1 MKNSNNELALK
12 RYSILKPYILKEKN
26 LKEISEDTK
35 ISYSTLKRW
44 ASSYKKQGL
53 NGLNKS
59 WRSDKDTH
67 RSLNQET
74 INYIKKL
81 YKENPNLKILDYY
94 TKCLDFLKNIGE
106 KVVSYDTIYRM
117 INELNPYIHEF
128 IPNNHISSKNSNEIF
143 EIEHFQLDYYIL
155 DERDNILKRPY
166 LNILYDNYSEI
177 IYNFLITF
185 EKITLYEIFSLLR
198 NSILSF
204 KEKNHYFVPQK
215 LIINNLKFN
224 NTEPLDNVKKNLN
237 ITINFSL
244 GVENKLQDFFI
255 AYNNHYLKQICNTI
269 KDPLSFSFLLNFTKN
284 YIDDNFK
291 KFRIN
296 SNSSNVNIL
305 KKIKSESELDILL
318 TPYKSKRKVKD
329 GIIRFQNLLYE
340 HPILQKYN
348 DSELDIKYDPINLS
362 KIKIYDFDFLVCEL
376 SSKTI
381 EDYPLSYYELL
392 SIKKIIRPN
401 SKNNIKNL
409 KNYSCE
415 FRAIL
420 ENRYTK

>member
-74 INYIKKL
+74 INYIKNL

-143 EIEHFQLDYYIL
+143 EIEYFQLDYYIL

-224 NTEPLDNVKKNLN
+224 NTEPLDNVKKKLN

-244 GVENKLQDFFI
+244 GVENKLQDFFV

-409 KNYSCE
+409 KNYSCA

>member
-143 EIEHFQLDYYIL
+143 EIEYFQLDYYIL

-224 NTEPLDNVKKNLN
+224 NTEPLDNVKKKLN

-244 GVENKLQDFFI
+244 GVENKLQDFFV
-255 AYNNHYLKQICNTI
+255 AYNNHYLKQIFSTI
-269 KDPLSFSFLLNFTKN
+269 KEPLSFSSLLNFTKN

>member
-143 EIEHFQLDYYIL
+143 EIEYFQLDYYIL

-244 GVENKLQDFFI
+244 GVENKLQDFFV
-255 AYNNHYLKQICNTI
+255 AYNNHYLKQIFSTI
-269 KDPLSFSFLLNFTKN
+269 KEPLSFSSLLNFTKT

-401 SKNNIKNL
+401 SRNNIKNL
-409 KNYSCE
+409 KNYSCA

>member
-74 INYIKKL
+74 INYIKNI

-143 EIEHFQLDYYIL
+143 EIEYFQLDYYIL

-244 GVENKLQDFFI
+244 GVENKLQDFFV

>member
-143 EIEHFQLDYYIL
+143 EIEYFQLDYYIL

-204 KEKNHYFVPQK
+204 KEKNYYFVPQK

-224 NTEPLDNVKKNLN
+224 NTEPLDNVKKKLN

-244 GVENKLQDFFI
+244 GVENKLQDFFV
-255 AYNNHYLKQICNTI
+255 AYNNHYLKQIFSTI
-269 KDPLSFSFLLNFTKN
+269 KEPLSFSSLLYCTNN
-284 YIDDNFK
+284 YIDDIFK
-291 KFRIN
+291 
-296 SNSSNVNIL
+296 
-305 KKIKSESELDILL
+305 
-318 TPYKSKRKVKD
+318 
-329 GIIRFQNLLYE
+329 
-340 HPILQKYN
+340 
-348 DSELDIKYDPINLS
+348 
-362 KIKIYDFDFLVCEL
+362 
-376 SSKTI
+376 
-381 EDYPLSYYELL
+381 
-392 SIKKIIRPN
+392 
-401 SKNNIKNL
+401 
-409 KNYSCE
+409 
-415 FRAIL
+415 
-420 ENRYTK
+420 

>member
-1 MKNSNNELALK
+1 MK
-12 RYSILKPYILKEKN
+12 
-26 LKEISEDTK
+26 
-35 ISYSTLKRW
+35 
-44 ASSYKKQGL
+44 KK
-53 NGLNKS
+53 
-59 WRSDKDTH
+59 
-67 RSLNQET
+67 
-74 INYIKKL
+74 
-81 YKENPNLKILDYY
+81 
-94 TKCLDFLKNIGE
+94 
-106 KVVSYDTIYRM
+106 
-117 INELNPYIHEF
+117 
-128 IPNNHISSKNSNEIF
+128 
-143 EIEHFQLDYYIL
+143 
-155 DERDNILKRPY
+155 
-166 LNILYDNYSEI
+166 
-177 IYNFLITF
+177 
-185 EKITLYEIFSLLR
+185 
-198 NSILSF
+198 
-204 KEKNHYFVPQK
+204 
-215 LIINNLKFN
+215 
-224 NTEPLDNVKKNLN
+224 LN

-244 GVENKLQDFFI
+244 GVENKLQDFFV
-255 AYNNHYLKQICNTI
+255 AYNNHYLKQIFSTI
-269 KDPLSFSFLLNFTKN
+269 KEPLSFSSLLNFTKT

-296 SNSSNVNIL
+296 SNSYNVNIL

-401 SKNNIKNL
+401 SRNNIKNL

>member
-74 INYIKKL
+74 INYIKNL

-143 EIEHFQLDYYIL
+143 EIEYFQLDYYIL

-204 KEKNHYFVPQK
+204 KEKNYYFVPQK
-215 LIINNLKFN
+215 FIINNLKFN
-224 NTEPLDNVKKNLN
+224 NTEPLDNVKKKLN

-255 AYNNHYLKQICNTI
+255 AYNSHYLKQIFSTI
-269 KDPLSFSFLLNFTKN
+269 KEPLSFSSLLNFTKT

-296 SNSSNVNIL
+296 SNSSNVNIF

-401 SKNNIKNL
+401 SRNNIKNL

>member
-74 INYIKKL
+74 INYIKNL

-143 EIEHFQLDYYIL
+143 EIEYFQLDYYIL

-224 NTEPLDNVKKNLN
+224 NTEPLDNVKKKLN

-244 GVENKLQDFFI
+244 GVENKLQDFFV
-255 AYNNHYLKQICNTI
+255 AYNNHYLKQIFSTI
-269 KDPLSFSFLLNFTKN
+269 KEPLSFSSLLNFTKN

-296 SNSSNVNIL
+296 SNSYNVNIL

-401 SKNNIKNL
+401 SRNNIKNL

>member
-143 EIEHFQLDYYIL
+143 EIEYFQLDYYIL

-224 NTEPLDNVKKNLN
+224 NTEPLDNVKKFLN

-244 GVENKLQDFFI
+244 GVENKLQDFFV
-255 AYNNHYLKQICNTI
+255 AYNNHYLKQIFSTI
-269 KDPLSFSFLLNFTKN
+269 KEPLSFSSLLNFTKT

-401 SKNNIKNL
+401 SRNNIKNL

>member
-143 EIEHFQLDYYIL
+143 EIEYFQLDYYIL

-224 NTEPLDNVKKNLN
+224 NTEPLDNVKKKLN

-244 GVENKLQDFFI
+244 GVENKLQDFFV
-255 AYNNHYLKQICNTI
+255 AYNNHYLKQIFSTI
-269 KDPLSFSFLLNFTKN
+269 KEPLSFSFLLNFTKN
-284 YIDDNFK
+284 YIDENFK

-401 SKNNIKNL
+401 SRNNIKNL

>member
-1 MKNSNNELALK
+1 
-12 RYSILKPYILKEKN
+12 
-26 LKEISEDTK
+26 
-35 ISYSTLKRW
+35 
-44 ASSYKKQGL
+44 
-53 NGLNKS
+53 
-59 WRSDKDTH
+59 
-67 RSLNQET
+67 
-74 INYIKKL
+74 
-81 YKENPNLKILDYY
+81 
-94 TKCLDFLKNIGE
+94 
-106 KVVSYDTIYRM
+106 M

-143 EIEHFQLDYYIL
+143 EIEYFQLDYYIL

-244 GVENKLQDFFI
+244 GVENKLQDFFV
-255 AYNNHYLKQICNTI
+255 AYNNHYLKQIFSTI
-269 KDPLSFSFLLNFTKN
+269 KEPLSFSSLLNFTKT

-401 SKNNIKNL
+401 SRNNIKNL

>member
-74 INYIKKL
+74 INYIKNL

-143 EIEHFQLDYYIL
+143 EIEYFQLDYYIL

-244 GVENKLQDFFI
+244 GVENKLQDFFV
-255 AYNNHYLKQICNTI
+255 AYNNHYLKQIFSTI
-269 KDPLSFSFLLNFTKN
+269 KEPLSFSFLLNFTKT

>member
-74 INYIKKL
+74 INYIKNL

-143 EIEHFQLDYYIL
+143 EIEYFQLDYYIL

-244 GVENKLQDFFI
+244 GVENKLQDFFV
-255 AYNNHYLKQICNTI
+255 AYNNHYLKQIFSTI
-269 KDPLSFSFLLNFTKN
+269 KEPLSFSSLLNFTKN
-284 YIDDNFK
+284 YIDENFK

-296 SNSSNVNIL
+296 SNFSNVNIF

>member
-74 INYIKKL
+74 INYIKNL

-401 SKNNIKNL
+401 SRNNIKNL

>member
-94 TKCLDFLKNIGE
+94 TKCLAFLKNIGE

-143 EIEHFQLDYYIL
+143 EIEYFQLDYYIL

-224 NTEPLDNVKKNLN
+224 NTEPLDNVRKNLN

-244 GVENKLQDFFI
+244 GVENKLQDFFV
-255 AYNNHYLKQICNTI
+255 AYNNHYLKQIFNTI
-269 KDPLSFSFLLNFTKN
+269 KEPLSFSFLLNFTKN

-401 SKNNIKNL
+401 SRNNIKNL

>member
-143 EIEHFQLDYYIL
+143 EIEYFQLDYYIL

-224 NTEPLDNVKKNLN
+224 NTEPLDNVRKNLN

-244 GVENKLQDFFI
+244 GVENKLQDFFV
-255 AYNNHYLKQICNTI
+255 AYNNHYLKQIFNTI
-269 KDPLSFSFLLNFTKN
+269 KEPLSFSFLLNFTKN

-401 SKNNIKNL
+401 SRNNIKNL

>member
-143 EIEHFQLDYYIL
+143 EIEYFQLDYYIL

-224 NTEPLDNVKKNLN
+224 NTEPLDNVKKKLN

-244 GVENKLQDFFI
+244 GVENKLQDFFV
-255 AYNNHYLKQICNTI
+255 AYNNHYLKQIFSTI
-269 KDPLSFSFLLNFTKN
+269 KEPLSFSFLLNFTKT

-296 SNSSNVNIL
+296 SNSYNVNIL

-401 SKNNIKNL
+401 SRNNIKNL

>member
-143 EIEHFQLDYYIL
+143 EIEYFQLDYYIL

-224 NTEPLDNVKKNLN
+224 NTEPLDNVKKKLN

-244 GVENKLQDFFI
+244 GVENKLQDFFV
-255 AYNNHYLKQICNTI
+255 AYNNHYLKKIFNTI
-269 KDPLSFSFLLNFTKN
+269 KEPLSFSSLLNFTKT

-296 SNSSNVNIL
+296 SNSYNVNIL

-401 SKNNIKNL
+401 SRNNIKNL

>member
-1 MKNSNNELALK
+1 MKNSNNKLALK

-74 INYIKKL
+74 INYIKNI

-143 EIEHFQLDYYIL
+143 EIEYFQLDYYIL

-204 KEKNHYFVPQK
+204 KEKNYYFVPQK

-244 GVENKLQDFFI
+244 GVENKLHDFFV
-255 AYNNHYLKQICNTI
+255 AYNNHYLKQIFSTI
-269 KDPLSFSFLLNFTKN
+269 KEPLSFSSLLNFTKT

-401 SKNNIKNL
+401 SRNNIKNL
-409 KNYSCE
+409 KNYSCD

>member
-74 INYIKKL
+74 INYIKNL

-143 EIEHFQLDYYIL
+143 EIEYFQLDYYIL

>member
-143 EIEHFQLDYYIL
+143 EIEYFQLDYYIL

>member
-74 INYIKKL
+74 INYIKNL

-143 EIEHFQLDYYIL
+143 EKEYFQLDYYIL

-185 EKITLYEIFSLLR
+185 ARHAGSAAIYYKYSLSLRAFLISSHLLVSIESSSLKISRQELR
-198 NSILSF
+198 NWSF
-204 KEKNHYFVPQK
+204 DLLEA
-215 LIINNLKFN
+215 
-224 NTEPLDNVKKNLN
+224 
-237 ITINFSL
+237 
-244 GVENKLQDFFI
+244 GV
-255 AYNNHYLKQICNTI
+255 
-269 KDPLSFSFLLNFTKN
+269 
-284 YIDDNFK
+284 
-291 KFRIN
+291 
-296 SNSSNVNIL
+296 
-305 KKIKSESELDILL
+305 
-318 TPYKSKRKVKD
+318 
-329 GIIRFQNLLYE
+329 
-340 HPILQKYN
+340 ILQ
-348 DSELDIKYDPINLS
+348 
-362 KIKIYDFDFLVCEL
+362 
-376 SSKTI
+376 
-381 EDYPLSYYELL
+381 
-392 SIKKIIRPN
+392 
-401 SKNNIKNL
+401 L
-409 KNYSCE
+409 KSPP
-415 FRAIL
+415 
-420 ENRYTK
+420 

>member
-143 EIEHFQLDYYIL
+143 EIEYFQLDYYIL

-244 GVENKLQDFFI
+244 GVENKLQDFFV

-376 SSKTI
+376 ISKTI

>member
-74 INYIKKL
+74 INYIKNI

-143 EIEHFQLDYYIL
+143 EIEYFQLDYYIL

>member
-74 INYIKKL
+74 INYIKNI

-401 SKNNIKNL
+401 SRNNIKNL

>member
-74 INYIKKL
+74 INYIKNI

-143 EIEHFQLDYYIL
+143 EIEYFQLDYYVL

-305 KKIKSESELDILL
+305 KKIKLESELDILL

>member
-74 INYIKKL
+74 INYIKNI

-143 EIEHFQLDYYIL
+143 EIEYFQLDYYIL

-401 SKNNIKNL
+401 SRNNIKNL

>member
-74 INYIKKL
+74 INYIKNL

-143 EIEHFQLDYYIL
+143 EIEYFQLDYYIL

-224 NTEPLDNVKKNLN
+224 NTEPLDNVKKFLN

-244 GVENKLQDFFI
+244 GVENKLQDFFV
-255 AYNNHYLKQICNTI
+255 AYNNHYLKQIFSTI
-269 KDPLSFSFLLNFTKN
+269 KEPLSFSSLLNFTKT

-401 SKNNIKNL
+401 SRNNIKNL

>member
-143 EIEHFQLDYYIL
+143 EIEYFQLDYYIL

-305 KKIKSESELDILL
+305 KKIKSESDLDILL

-401 SKNNIKNL
+401 SRNNIKNL

>member
-74 INYIKKL
+74 INYIKNL

-143 EIEHFQLDYYIL
+143 EIEYFQLDYYIL

-244 GVENKLQDFFI
+244 GVENKLQDFFV
-255 AYNNHYLKQICNTI
+255 AYNNHYLKKIFNTI
-269 KDPLSFSFLLNFTKN
+269 KEPLSFSSLLNFTKN
-284 YIDDNFK
+284 YIDENFK

-296 SNSSNVNIL
+296 SNFSNVNIF

>member
-74 INYIKKL
+74 INYIKNI

-143 EIEHFQLDYYIL
+143 EIEYFQLDYYIL

-305 KKIKSESELDILL
+305 KKIKSESDLDILL

-401 SKNNIKNL
+401 SRNNIKNL

>member
-143 EIEHFQLDYYIL
+143 EIEYFQLDYYIL

-244 GVENKLQDFFI
+244 GVENKLQDFFV
-255 AYNNHYLKQICNTI
+255 AYNNHYLKQIFSTI
-269 KDPLSFSFLLNFTKN
+269 KEPLSFSSLLNFTKN

>member
-74 INYIKKL
+74 INYIKNL

-143 EIEHFQLDYYIL
+143 EIEYFQLDYYIL

-224 NTEPLDNVKKNLN
+224 NTEPLDNVKKKLN

-244 GVENKLQDFFI
+244 GVENKLQDFFV
-255 AYNNHYLKQICNTI
+255 AYNNHYLKQIFSTI
-269 KDPLSFSFLLNFTKN
+269 KEPLSFSSLLNFTKN

-401 SKNNIKNL
+401 SRNNIKNL

>member
-128 IPNNHISSKNSNEIF
+128 IPNNHISSKDSNEIF
-143 EIEHFQLDYYIL
+143 EIEYFQLDYYIL

-224 NTEPLDNVKKNLN
+224 NTEPLDNVRKNLN

-255 AYNNHYLKQICNTI
+255 AYNNHYLKQIFNTI
-269 KDPLSFSFLLNFTKN
+269 KEPLSFSSLLNFTKT

-401 SKNNIKNL
+401 SRNNIKNL

>member
-74 INYIKKL
+74 INYIKNI

-143 EIEHFQLDYYIL
+143 EIEYFQLDYYIL

-244 GVENKLQDFFI
+244 GVENKLQDFFV
-255 AYNNHYLKQICNTI
+255 AYNNHYLKQIFSTI
-269 KDPLSFSFLLNFTKN
+269 KEPLSFSFLLNFTKN

>member
-74 INYIKKL
+74 INYIKNL

-143 EIEHFQLDYYIL
+143 EIEYFQLDYYIL

-340 HPILQKYN
+340 HPVLQKYN

-401 SKNNIKNL
+401 SRNNIKNL